1 MALILPLPF
10 QSWTRESA
18 HIYSCPQV
26 RLSCCR
32 KQTSF
37 LTHTWGQIP
46 FAHNG
51 LESPESK
58 RLVMLNEMTQLV

>member
-18 HIYSCPQV
+18 HIYSWPQV
-26 RLSCCR
+26 RLSCYR
-32 KQTSF
+32 QKTSF
-37 LTHTWGQIP
+37 LTHIWGQIP